1 MVADFGPANAEKLV
15 EGAGV
20 IVDGLDNFEARF
32 LINDVA
38 LKLKI
43 PWVYGGAIGS
53 TGMTATF
60 LPDEPPCFRCLVRS
74 APAGGTLTCDTAGV
88 VNAAPWAIASME
100 AAEALKVLIADEK
113 LAPVSR
119 DLLVLDLWQRSCES
133 LPLSGFADPECPACR
148 GVYDSLE
155 GKPRTRV
162 TSLCGQ
168 NAVQIWDMAST
179 GMPLQHLRERLS
191 VLGPVESSPHMLRFS
206 VGEQELVVFYDGRTI
221 VRGTRDEKLARAL
234 YAKYIGT

>member
-1 MVADFGPANAEKLV
+1 
-15 EGAGV
+15 
-20 IVDGLDNFEARF
+20 
-32 LINDVA
+32 
-38 LKLKI
+38 
-43 PWVYGGAIGS
+43 
-53 TGMTATF
+53 
-60 LPDEPPCFRCLVRS
+60 
-74 APAGGTLTCDTAGV
+74 
-88 VNAAPWAIASME
+88 
-100 AAEALKVLIADEK
+100 
-113 LAPVSR
+113 VSR
-119 DLLVLDLWQRSCES
+119 DLLVLDLWQRSCEA
-133 LPLSGFADPECPACR
+133 LPLSGFADPDCPACR

-179 GMPLQHLRERLS
+179 GMPLANLEERLS
-191 VLGPVESSPHMLRFS
+191 VLGPVESSPHMLRFP